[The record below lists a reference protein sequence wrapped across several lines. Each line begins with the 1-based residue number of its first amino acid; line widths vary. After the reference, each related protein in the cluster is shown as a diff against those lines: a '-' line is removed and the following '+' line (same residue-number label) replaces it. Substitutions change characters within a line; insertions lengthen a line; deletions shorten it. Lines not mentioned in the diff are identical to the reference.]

1 MICSIALYAALGRPL
16 PIEFVDQMYAVL
28 RRVDTVNLP
37 ALRAY
42 LSVLHAQATTYG
54 PNERFAIQRLEG
66 FERLAALK

>member
-1 MICSIALYAALGRPL
+1 
-16 PIEFVDQMYAVL
+16 MYGVL
-28 RRVDTVNLP
+28 RRVDAVNLP

-42 LSVLHAQATTYG
+42 LAVLHEQAPTYG